1 MMFFRRRRK
10 GMLRLYDYVVGKNMA
25 DFTMVMMVSIREHPE
40 SEDEYR
46 AKMDLVRIFSENV
59 RSDLESLMGEGSDD
73 RMGDR

>member
-1 MMFFRRRRK
+1 MFFRRRRK